1 MSLLSSRIKH
11 YIFTL
16 IHAVSQQMHIFISFN
31 LTVENLYAPVCEVFS
46 FKQ

>member
-1 MSLLSSRIKH
+1 MSLLSSGIKH
-11 YIFTL
+11 IFTL